1 MELTKEPQTAATATA
16 DAADVNTPEAA
27 TPETF
32 PEAPV
37 ATAKEKENPEES
49 IQRVKYPPLTETAV
63 SPTLSNID
71 YLKDVNLEASVEL
84 GSANLTV
91 EKVLNLGVGAV
102 VELLQNVGDPVKLV
116 INHNLYALGEVVV
129 IGDKF
134 GVRITKLV
142 RSA

>member
-1 MELTKEPQTAATATA
+1 MEITQEPEPANDTTAAAPAPEATA
-16 DAADVNTPEAA
+16 REALRESPAAAAKDVA
-27 TPETF
+27 
-32 PEAPV
+32 
-37 ATAKEKENPEES
+37 EES
-49 IQRVKYPPLTETAV
+49 IQRVSYPPLTENAV

-71 YLKDVNLEASVEL
+71 YLKDVHLEASVEL
-84 GSANLTV
+84 GTVSLTV

-102 VELLQNVGDPVKLV
+102 VELAQNVGDPVRLV

-142 RSA
+142 RA

>member
-1 MELTKEPQTAATATA
+1 MEITQEPEVGTTPAQETVLTAPAPP
-16 DAADVNTPEAA
+16 DAAP
-27 TPETF
+27 F
-32 PEAPV
+32 PEISAPGG
-37 ATAKEKENPEES
+37 KENPEDS
-49 IQRVKYPPLTETAV
+49 IQRVKYPPLTENPE

-102 VELLQNVGDPVKLV
+102 VELSQNVGDPVRLV

-142 RSA
+142 RAV

>member
-1 MELTKEPQTAATATA
+1 MEITKEPQTAATATA
-16 DAADVNTPEAA
+16 DAADVSTPEAPM
-27 TPETF
+27 PEPF

-37 ATAKEKENPEES
+37 AVAKEKENPEES